1 MRIGCVL
8 SAEKNKKLPKDS
20 KKDEKHAKRGNEC
33 KSVFL
38 EQIIHFDDQIS
49 VFKIQKMD
57 REVSV
62 FP

>member
-8 SAEKNKKLPKDS
+8 SAEKIKSYLRF